1 MLVVVVA
8 VVVVVVAAVMVD
20 DITVGEYSCFIGLA
34 LGDLILI
41 LIISSIIC
49 C

>member
-8 VVVVVVAAVMVD
+8 VVVVVVAVMVD

>member
-8 VVVVVVAAVMVD
+8 VVVIVVAAVMVD

>member
-8 VVVVVVAAVMVD
+8 VVVVVVVAVIVD

>member
-8 VVVVVVAAVMVD
+8 VAVVVVVAVIVD
-20 DITVGEYSCFIGLA
+20 DISVGEYSCFIGLA

>member
-8 VVVVVVAAVMVD
+8 VSVVVVAVIVD
-20 DITVGEYSCFIGLA
+20 DISVGEYSCFIGLA

>member
-8 VVVVVVAAVMVD
+8 VAVVVVVAVMVD

-34 LGDLILI
+34 LGDLIFI

>member
-8 VVVVVVAAVMVD
+8 AAVVVAVIVD
-20 DITVGEYSCFIGLA
+20 DISVGEYSCFIGLA

>member
-8 VVVVVVAAVMVD
+8 VAVVVVVAVIVD

>member
-8 VVVVVVAAVMVD
+8 VVVVVVVAVMVD

>member
-1 MLVVVVA
+1 MLVVVAVA
-8 VVVVVVAAVMVD
+8 VVVVVAVMVD

>member
-8 VVVVVVAAVMVD
+8 VVVVVVAVIVD
-20 DITVGEYSCFIGLA
+20 DISVGEYSCFIGLA